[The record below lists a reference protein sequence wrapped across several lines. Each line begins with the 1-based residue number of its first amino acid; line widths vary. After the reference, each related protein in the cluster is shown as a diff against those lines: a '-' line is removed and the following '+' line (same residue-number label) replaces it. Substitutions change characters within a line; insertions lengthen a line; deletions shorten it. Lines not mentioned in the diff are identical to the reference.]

1 MMAPLLLTLTSNP
14 QGEDVMAVDLIL
26 KNGLISDGTGADAYQ
41 GDVAVSAGKIVGVGE
56 VDEAATRM
64 LDVDGLVVVPGFWD
78 VHTHYDAQ
86 LLWDPIAT
94 SSCWHGAT
102 TVVMGNCGF
111 SIAPCKPED
120 QSWMIKTLA
129 RVEGMNREV
138 LERTLP
144 WPFETFGDYLGALDG
159 AIGVNA
165 IAQVGHTAVRRYVMG
180 VESSEREATE
190 DEIARMKQVVAE
202 SLNAGGMG
210 FTTSRVATHW
220 DGDGLPVPSRLSTID
235 EYYALIEELQAINAG
250 FIELA
255 AGPDF
260 SRYTEAGMARLV
272 ELTRRSGRPVC
283 WNSISQSVTEP
294 EAWKDHLRML
304 GEMRDQGVPFFA
316 LGHTQP
322 DDFEFTF
329 EFTNVFDRWETW
341 QKILIEPRETKMAK
355 MRDGVIRGVL
365 RDEMKTDPVR
375 GFPMNWEITML
386 VKSTTGLYSKFEGM
400 RVTEIAARMGK
411 DPLDTAFDI
420 ALDEDLTTQF
430 RQLDTR
436 NADPNVMMEVLNA
449 PHVAAGFSD
458 AGAHL
463 ITEVNTGFSTRLL
476 GHWVREK
483 QAMRLEDAVRRL
495 SSVQAEES
503 GVTDR
508 GKVLE
513 GYVADLTIFD
523 PQTVG
528 PSERTFVNDLPGG
541 ARRLVQYSEG
551 IEYTLVN
558 GVVTMAH
565 GKHTGATA
573 GCVIRSGEYA
583 A

>member
-1 MMAPLLLTLTSNP
+1 
-14 QGEDVMAVDLIL
+14 MAVDLIL
-26 KNGLISDGTGADAYQ
+26 KNGLIADGTGADAYR
-41 GDVAVSAGKIVGVGE
+41 GDVAIADGRIAAVGKVNE
-56 VDEAATRM
+56 TAKRM
-64 LDVDGLVVVPGFWD
+64 LDVDGLVVAPGFWD

-86 LLWDPIAT
+86 LLWDPVAT

-111 SIAPCKPED
+111 SIAPCKLED
-120 QSWMIKTLA
+120 QPWMIKTLA

-144 WPFETFGDYLGALDG
+144 WPFESFGGYLDALDG
-159 AIGVNA
+159 NIGVNA

-180 VESSEREATE
+180 TESSERVATD
-190 DEIARMKQVVAE
+190 DEVARMKQVVAE
-202 SLNAGGMG
+202 SLRAGGMG

-220 DGDGLPVPSRLSTID
+220 DGDGLPVPSRLATIE

-250 FIELA
+250 FVELA

-260 SRYTEAGMARLV
+260 SRYSEEGMARLV

-283 WNSISQSVTEP
+283 WNTIWQSVTEP
-294 EAWKDHLRML
+294 DGWKDQLRIL
-304 GEMRDQGVPFFA
+304 REMRAQGTPFFG

-329 EFTNVFDRWETW
+329 EFTNVFDRWATW
-341 QKILIEPRETKMAK
+341 QEVLIEPKPVRTAK
-355 MRDGVIRGVL
+355 MRDPAVRETL
-365 RDEMKTDPVR
+365 REEMKHDPID
-375 GFPMNWEITML
+375 GFPMSWEITML
-386 VKSTTGLYSKFEGM
+386 VKSTTGLYAKFEGM
-400 RVTEIAARMGK
+400 RVTEIAERLNK

-420 ALDEDLTTQF
+420 ALDEDLSTQF

-436 NADPNVMMEVLNA
+436 NADPNVMMEILRE
-449 PHVAAGFSD
+449 PHVGAGFSD

-503 GVTDR
+503 GVVDR
-508 GKVLE
+508 GKVIE
-513 GYVADLTIFD
+513 GYAADLTIFN
-523 PQTVG
+523 PETVG

-541 ARRLVQYSEG
+541 ARRLVQYATG
-551 IEYTLVN
+551 VEYTLVN
-558 GVVTMAH
+558 GTVTMAH
-565 GKHTGATA
+565 GRHTGATA
-573 GCVIRSGEYA
+573 GRVLRSGDYA